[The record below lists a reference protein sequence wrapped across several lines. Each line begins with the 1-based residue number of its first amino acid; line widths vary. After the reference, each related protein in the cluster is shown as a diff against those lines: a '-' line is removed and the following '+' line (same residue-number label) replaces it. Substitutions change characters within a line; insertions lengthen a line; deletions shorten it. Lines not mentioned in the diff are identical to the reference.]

1 MILQK
6 IGDEGMSA
14 KHEGEWQEERNA
26 FGGVQRYRIIGNVKE
41 YEPELL
47 TSSGI
52 SVPQSELEDYRRCN
66 EKAIAAQKE
75 SEKNRPPQR
84 DCPFRDGITTHCK
97 QDECALY
104 YNGCTL
110 ARLNDRPPI
119 KDTKGLKCPFNQYTC
134 RPECA
139 LYLSGCKL
147 TGIKK

>member
-1 MILQK
+1 MNK
-6 IGDEGMSA
+6 EN
-14 KHEGEWQEERNA
+14 ETEWQEERNA
-26 FGGVQRYRIIGNVKE
+26 FGGVRRFRQIGGVRE
-41 YEPELL
+41 YEMEIL

-66 EKAIAAQKE
+66 EKAAEAQKE
-75 SEKNRPPQR
+75 AEKNRPPQR
-84 DCPFRDGITTHCK
+84 DCPFRDGIKSYCR

-147 TGIKK
+147 TGIKKGDEK